1 MQVLFLTLLV
11 FSISYSMPQGEFD
24 DDIFDEPQTNDD
36 EPKQCSD
43 YTALGYYCVP
53 YYTCNECNAIITD
66 GSGLFDPRD
75 ASDSCKTSAE
85 HEKAIVSECDKPLHV
100 CCRHPNYDPPGP
112 QGPEEGPSDLPPS
125 VPCEDNGDINDA
137 IFDDDDSCIFTPK
150 QPATNKCGKRNIDG
164 VDSFFEEPSFDE
176 AKFGEW
182 PHVCA
187 ILKSVSVGE
196 ENDKVQ
202 VYLCGASLI
211 APQVVLTSG
220 HCVNDTDTLQDILFV
235 RCGEWDTQTEDEK
248 YPFQELKVNR
258 IEKHPNLD
266 VDNHHNN
273 FALLFMSSAFEEMPH
288 ISPICLPQPGKK
300 PLDGEYCVSHGWG
313 KDEFGSGGKYQ
324 TRLKEVVVPVV
335 NNDQCQEDL
344 RSKTRLGEYYE
355 LDPSFICA
363 GGKLGIDTCKGDG
376 GSPLVCQKQQGT
388 WYQSG
393 IVSFGIGCGET
404 GFPAV
409 YADVAFAA
417 CWIDRQVSE
426 FYGEPQGTSYFGY
439 TKQDCPERLEEETDF
454 GFEIDY

>member
-1 MQVLFLTLLV
+1 M
-11 FSISYSMPQGEFD
+11 
-24 DDIFDEPQTNDD
+24 
-36 EPKQCSD
+36 
-43 YTALGYYCVP
+43 
-53 YYTCNECNAIITD
+53 
-66 GSGLFDPRD
+66 
-75 ASDSCKTSAE
+75 
-85 HEKAIVSECDKPLHV
+85 SECDKPLHV
-100 CCRHPNYDPPGP
+100 CCRHPKYDPPGQP
-112 QGPEEGPSDLPPS
+112 DDPGTKGPISSTPPS
-125 VPCEDNGDINDA
+125 VPCKETDDINDA
-137 IFDDDDSCIFTPK
+137 IFDDDDNCIFPPIE
-150 QPATNKCGKRNIDG
+150 PATRKCGKRNIEG
-164 VDSFFEEPSFDE
+164 ASNGGFFQEPSSDE

-187 ILKSVSVGE
+187 ILKSVTVGE

-220 HCVNDTDTLQDILFV
+220 HCVNDTDTLQDILSV

-258 IEKHPNLD
+258 IEKHPDLD

-300 PLDGEYCVSHGWG
+300 PLQDEYCVSHGWG
-313 KDEFGSGGKYQ
+313 EDEFGSGGKYQ

-335 NNDQCQEDL
+335 NNDQCQADL

-355 LDPSFICA
+355 LDQSFICA
-363 GGKLGIDTCKGDG
+363 GGKLGVDTCKGDG

-393 IVSFGIGCGET
+393 IVSFGIGYGEE

-409 YADVAFAA
+409 YADVSFAA
-417 CWIDRQVSE
+417 CWIDKKVSE
-426 FYGEPQGTSYFGY
+426 FYGEPQGSSYFGF
-439 TKQDCPERLEEETDF
+439 TKDDCPGWSDDDLDFDLDLRNPDYITLE
-454 GFEIDY
+454 